1 MATKDFYS
9 GWIEKNAFIIKLIEN
24 STRMKKILV
33 TGAGGFI
40 GSHLT
45 ELLVEKGYNV
55 KAFVHYNSSNK
66 WGWLD
71 SSLLKN
77 EIEIVSGDI
86 RDYDSVY
93 AAMQDC
99 ETVYHLAALIGI
111 PYSYVSPQAYIKT
124 NIDGTYN
131 VLQAARQQGVGKILV
146 TSTSETYGTAQYV
159 PIDEKHPMVGQS
171 PYSATK
177 IASDQLSISYYK
189 SFDLPVK
196 IVRPFNTYGPRQSAR
211 AIIPTVISQI
221 LNGET
226 TLKLG
231 NLSPT
236 RDLTFVKD
244 TANGFFEIAQTNGLF
259 GEITNIGM
267 SEEITIGNL
276 VQLIAD
282 LIGTKVEIIS
292 DEQRIRPDKSEVE
305 RLFCNNT
312 KLQANTNWKPVYT
325 LETGLKETID
335 WINNNL
341 TYFKSNIYNV

>member
-1 MATKDFYS
+1 
-9 GWIEKNAFIIKLIEN
+9 
-24 STRMKKILV
+24 MKKILV

-45 ELLVEKGYNV
+45 ELLVEKGFEV
-55 KAFVHYNSSNK
+55 KAFVHYNSWNK

-71 SSLLKN
+71 TSNVKN
-77 EIEIVSGDI
+77 KIEIVTGDI
-86 RDYDSVY
+86 RDFDSVF
-93 AAMQDC
+93 AAMQGCD
-99 ETVYHLAALIGI
+99 TVFHLAALIGI

-131 VLQAARQQGVGKILV
+131 VLQSARQLGVAKIMV

-159 PIDEKHPMVGQS
+159 PIDENHPMVGQS

-177 IASDQLSISYYK
+177 ISADQLSISYFK

-211 AIIPTVISQI
+211 AIIPTIISQI
-221 LNGET
+221 LNGQT
-226 TLKLG
+226 SLKLG
-231 NLSPT
+231 NMTPT

-244 TANGFFEIAQTNGLF
+244 TAKGFYEIANADGLF

-267 SEEITIGNL
+267 QEEITIGDL
-276 VQLIAD
+276 VQLISD
-282 LIGTKVEIIS
+282 IIGTQIEIIS
-292 DEQRIRPDKSEVE
+292 DEQRVRPDKSEVE

-312 KLQANTNWKPVYT
+312 KIKSNTLWTPDYT
-325 LETGLKETID
+325 LQTGLKETVD
-335 WINNNL
+335 WISNNL
-341 TYFKSNIYNV
+341 SYFKPEIYNV

>member
-1 MATKDFYS
+1 M
-9 GWIEKNAFIIKLIEN
+9 KNV
-24 STRMKKILV
+24 LV

-45 ELLVEKGYNV
+45 ELLVEKGLNV
-55 KAFVHYNSSNK
+55 RAFVHYNSSNK

-71 SSLLKN
+71 TSPVKKD
-77 EIEIVSGDI
+77 IQVITGDI

-93 AAMQDC
+93 AAMQGCD
-99 ETVYHLAALIGI
+99 TVFHLAALIGI

-131 VLQAARQQGVGKILV
+131 VLQSARQLNTEKLMV

-159 PIDEKHPMVGQS
+159 PIDEQHPMVGQS

-177 IASDQLSISYYK
+177 IAADQLAVSYFK

-211 AIIPTVISQI
+211 AIIPTVASQI
-221 LNGET
+221 LNGNKQ
-226 TLKLG
+226 LKLG
-231 NLSPT
+231 NLTPT

-244 TANGFFEIAQTNGLF
+244 TAKGFYEIALAEGLY

-276 VQLIAD
+276 TKLIAKI
-282 LIGTKVEIIS
+282 IGADIEIIA
-292 DEQRIRPDKSEVE
+292 ENQRIRPEKSEVE
-305 RLFCNNT
+305 RLFCNNQ
-312 KLQANTNWKPVYT
+312 KILENTGWKPDYT
-325 LETGLKETID
+325 LESGLRETIE
-335 WINNNL
+335 WIKNNL
-341 TYFKSNIYNV
+341 SHFKSDIYNV